1 MTKQIE
7 RFFLLG
13 EDNFTE
19 LGCHSFDHVEVFYVI
34 SVEVVVGDFAF
45 LKKWIVRLGFFITE
59 LW

>member
-1 MTKQIE
+1 MAKQMKN
-7 RFFLLG
+7 FFVLG
-13 EDNFTE
+13 EANFTE

-45 LKKWIVRLGFFITE
+45 LKMERKIGFVITE